1 MQFNK
6 DLNSVHAKLFLDC
19 RALLLNQ
26 LGDDVNEKFSK
37 NIISF
42 FSKLGGFYYIK
53 TTSHGIHIGWFR
65 GVNIKDKADKGT

>member
-42 FSKLGGFYYIK
+42 LLNWEVFIVSKQPLMVFILAGF
-53 TTSHGIHIGWFR
+53 
-65 GVNIKDKADKGT
+65 VE